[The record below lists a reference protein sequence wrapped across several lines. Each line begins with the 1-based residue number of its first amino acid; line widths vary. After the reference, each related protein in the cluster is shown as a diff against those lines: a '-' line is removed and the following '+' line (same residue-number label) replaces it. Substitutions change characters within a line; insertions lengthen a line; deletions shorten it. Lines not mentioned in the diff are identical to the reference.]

1 MDIPTPGANLWDIH
15 FLEPPKKQKKK
26 TFYTVKWRFLAY
38 FLFPRNGYLF
48 WGKLWDMHFLEPPNI
63 PKNAILQCKIEI
75 FFIFSIS
82 QQWIFLLLGQTCG
95 ICIFWSHQKS
105 KKSPFYS
112 VKWRCFAYFPL
123 PRNGYPYP
131 WGKLVGYSFSAAT
144 KKSKKKLFYTVKWR
158 FLAYFL
164 FPRNGYLFWGKLW
177 DMHFLEPPNIQKNAI
192 LQCKMEI
199 FCIFSISQQWI
210 FLLLGQTCG
219 ICIFWSHQKSKKIS
233 ILQCKMEIFCI
244 FSITQEWISLPLGQT
259 CGIFIFWSHQKS
271 KKSPFYTVKWR
282 FFAYFPF
289 SRNGNQ
295 HRNSKNQWFSRKY
308 AKKIILQCKMH
319 IFWKLRLWGKCR
331 LKMEIFW

>member
-1 MDIPTPGANLWDIH
+1 MNISTPGAN
-15 FLEPPKKQKKK
+15 
-26 TFYTVKWRFLAY
+26 
-38 FLFPRNGYLF
+38 
-48 WGKLWDMHFLEPPNI
+48 LWDMHFLEPPNI
-63 PKNAILQCKIEI
+63 QKNAILQCKIEI

-82 QQWIFLLLGQTCG
+82 QQWIFLLLLLGQTCG

-105 KKSPFYS
+105 KNFPFYS
-112 VKWRCFAYFPL
+112 VKWRFFAYFPL

-131 WGKLVGYSFSAAT
+131 WGKLVGYSFSGAT
-144 KKSKKKLFYTVKWR
+144 KKSKKKPFYTVKWR

-219 ICIFWSHQKSKKIS
+219 ICIFWSHQKSKKS
-233 ILQCKMEIFCI
+233 PFYSVKWRFCI

-259 CGIFIFWSHQKS
+259 CLEPPKKQKIS
-271 KKSPFYTVKWR
+271 
-282 FFAYFPF
+282 
-289 SRNGNQ
+289 
-295 HRNSKNQWFSRKY
+295 
-308 AKKIILQCKMH
+308 ILHC
-319 IFWKLRLWGKCR
+319 
-331 LKMEIFW
+331 KMEIFCIFSIFQKWKPAQKLQESMVFKKICKKSFYSVKCIFFES